1 LGDAVYE
8 LHIRQQLL
16 QRPCSV
22 HQLHQKTVQR
32 VRAEAQA
39 VLVEPLRS
47 YLHPSEQEILKRG
60 HNANSTVP
68 QRLDPET
75 YRKATALEALLG
87 YLYLSDP
94 GRLEQVLAFLD
105 QLSSDE
111 IPPSISKNSE

>member
-1 LGDAVYE
+1 M
-8 LHIRQQLL
+8 
-16 QRPCSV
+16 
-22 HQLHQKTVQR
+22 
-32 VRAEAQA
+32 RAEAQA
-39 VLVEPLRS
+39 VLVEPLRP
-47 YLHPSEQEILKRG
+47 YLHPPEQEILKRG

-105 QLSSDE
+105 QLSCDE
-111 IPPSISKNSE
+111 IPPDLSPGLSPNPNE